1 MLVGSSRGLEGNGVA
16 NGGHDE
22 PGAVWRS
29 GWVDMAMTRVVMIA
43 PLVAR
48 RVLRIGRT
56 PEVVQR

>member
-1 MLVGSSRGLEGNGVA
+1 MEGNGVA